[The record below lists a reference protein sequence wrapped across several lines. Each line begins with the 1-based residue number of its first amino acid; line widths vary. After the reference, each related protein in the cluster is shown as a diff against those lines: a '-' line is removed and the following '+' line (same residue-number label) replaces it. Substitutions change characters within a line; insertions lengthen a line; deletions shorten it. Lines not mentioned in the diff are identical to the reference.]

1 MSESETSNQNN
12 SDERYEVDSEWLK
25 QRLTSLEE
33 GFSKI
38 ADLLSKQS
46 EQKSHSE
53 EPQEKPQ
60 EKPSEIEVK
69 QTVREDKEQ
78 SPQISRPRSRLVI
91 RGPKMLRR

>member
-1 MSESETSNQNN
+1 MTQEDTSSQN
-12 SDERYEVDSEWLK
+12 DDQRYEVDSEWLK

-46 EQKSHSE
+46 EQRSHSE

-69 QTVREDKEQ
+69 QVVQEDKNQ
-78 SPQISRPRSRLVI
+78 SQQTNRPRSRLVI

>member
-1 MSESETSNQNN
+1 MTETSNEEHREE
-12 SDERYEVDSEWLK
+12 ERYEVDSEWLK

-46 EQKSHSE
+46 EQRSHSE

-69 QTVREDKEQ
+69 QVVQEDKNQ
-78 SPQISRPRSRLVI
+78 SQQTNRPRSRLVI